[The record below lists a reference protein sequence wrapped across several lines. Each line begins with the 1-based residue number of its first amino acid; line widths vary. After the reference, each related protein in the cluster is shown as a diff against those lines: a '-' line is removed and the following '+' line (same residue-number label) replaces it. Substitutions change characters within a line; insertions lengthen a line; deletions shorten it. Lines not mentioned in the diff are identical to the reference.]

1 LVSWRSEWKHYG
13 DSSDCTN
20 RLAGTA
26 QETRH
31 RASAE
36 RDPAVKKWLEGVAQE
51 YERLAEFTAGRR
63 RNAQENGEN
72 T

>member
-1 LVSWRSEWKHYG
+1 MAIVLTASTDWRA
-13 DSSDCTN
+13 
-20 RLAGTA
+20 RA
-26 QETRH
+26 QERH

-36 RDPAVKKWLEGVAQE
+36 RDPAVKKWLEGVAKE

-63 RNAQENGEN
+63 RNANQQENKEN